1 MLFDRTLGAHGCF
14 HTAHY
19 PSDGR
24 QTPCVKAGVLPG
36 PAARREWDSLCHCVN
51 IASVKIQ
58 RLVLNIERKKQD
70 QH

>member
-14 HTAHY
+14 HIAHY

-36 PAARREWDSLCHCVN
+36 PAARRECDSLCHCVN
-51 IASVKIQ
+51 MASVKIQ